1 MKVVCVLTAA
11 GLSKRFG
18 EDKLAYPI
26 DGTPMGIR
34 CLELYAQVPFA
45 HRILVTTKE
54 RIYLQE
60 AGERLGYEVLLN
72 PSPEAG
78 MSGSVVLGTEA
89 ALNRTPDGI
98 LYAVGD
104 QPYLREDTVSAL
116 LKAFEE
122 EPHCIW
128 ALGKKGKSGKP
139 SVFPKTCFDELLR
152 LTGDRGGRPVMQAH
166 PDLLRLLETE
176 ERELLDLDIREEI
189 L

>member
-54 RIYLQE
+54 RVYLQE

-104 QPYLREDTVSAL
+104 QPYLREETVSAL

-139 SVFPKTCFDELLR
+139 SFFPKTCFDELLR

>member
-54 RIYLQE
+54 RIYLQA

-104 QPYLREDTVSAL
+104 QPYLREETVSAL

>member
-54 RIYLQE
+54 RVYLQE

-104 QPYLREDTVSAL
+104 QPYLREETVSAL

-139 SVFPKTCFDELLR
+139 SVFSKTCFDELLR